1 MDMGDE
7 ETLLSV
13 SNNDLDDRGV
23 GVQVSQTQ
31 HTLLHLL
38 RLRMGEKLDTHTGNV
53 CSLDENSIKSGEF
66 SEDLYQRS
74 HQDTRWAKVDMS
86 AMHAFFRNI
95 PTIYTCMGRDAD
107 AFGIKNNMR
116 VQKQL
121 LKKRKNPGIQCFGFP
136 CWPFPNL

>member
-13 SNNDLDDRGV
+13 SNNDSDDRGV

-86 AMHAFFRNI
+86 VMHAFFRNV
-95 PTIYTCMGRDAD
+95 PTIYTCMGRCIRNQEQHDSSKA
-107 AFGIKNNMR
+107 AFKEAEKPR
-116 VQKQL
+116 
-121 LKKRKNPGIQCFGFP
+121 NPMFWLPMLAFSQFVT
-136 CWPFPNL
+136 